1 MLGVGQNEGEEPTPT
16 FRTPWP
22 FVWSARR
29 LPHWRWPFPP
39 QWVPERRGAGGGGG
53 RWVVGGILGLSRGKG
68 RVRGRG
74 KSIAGICEVRDRG
87 DAGGEEASWERSAGP
102 GRCVGHIG
110 CILPGRC
117 LVRILCVS
125 TSTQVRL
132 ALRSHP
138 AQEDAA
144 PPGCPPPTLSHTHG
158 QSASWSSTDTSVPD
172 RPARFPTLTPSPYTP
187 DRPAP

>member
-1 MLGVGQNEGEEPTPT
+1 MWGRTRVRSRRPPSERHGPPCGQLAASLTGDGLFHHSGYLRGEG
-16 FRTPWP
+16 R
-22 FVWSARR
+22 
-29 LPHWRWPFPP
+29 
-39 QWVPERRGAGGGGG
+39 GGGGG